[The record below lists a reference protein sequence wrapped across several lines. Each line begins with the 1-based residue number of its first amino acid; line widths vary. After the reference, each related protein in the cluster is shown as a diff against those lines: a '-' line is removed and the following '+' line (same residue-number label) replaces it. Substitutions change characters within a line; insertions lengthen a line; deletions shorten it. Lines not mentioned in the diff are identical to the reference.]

1 MPIPM
6 AYIAVVIIWSTT
18 PLAMKWS
25 TEGVGFLFGVTGRMC
40 IGAILALV
48 LCCILR
54 IGLPLHIKARQTYL
68 ASGSAI
74 YAAMLF
80 TYWGAQYIPS
90 GWIAVIFGM
99 SPVFTSIMTSFY
111 TGKRSI
117 SITEAIAL
125 VFSLLG
131 LIVMFQHSIS
141 MGDNVVPGIIAIVVA
156 TLFYSLG
163 LVTVKIIDAQI
174 KSVSTMTGTIIV
186 AVTLY
191 LLTWF
196 LSGSELPVSIPTR
209 TAAAILYLGVIAS
222 VIGFMLFFYVLKNID
237 AIRVSLITLIT
248 PGCALI
254 LGNLLNHEPLTKEIW
269 LGTSMVLCGLLLF
282 QYEDG
287 FQSFL
292 RNFKSSF
299 DKPETEIES

>member
-1 MPIPM
+1 
-6 AYIAVVIIWSTT
+6 
-18 PLAMKWS
+18 
-25 TEGVGFLFGVTGRMC
+25 
-40 IGAILALV
+40 
-48 LCCILR
+48 
-54 IGLPLHIKARQTYL
+54 
-68 ASGSAI
+68 
-74 YAAMLF
+74 
-80 TYWGAQYIPS
+80 
-90 GWIAVIFGM
+90 
-99 SPVFTSIMTSFY
+99 
-111 TGKRSI
+111 
-117 SITEAIAL
+117 
-125 VFSLLG
+125 
-131 LIVMFQHSIS
+131 
-141 MGDNVVPGIIAIVVA
+141 MGDNVVLGIIAIVVA

-254 LGNLLNHEPLTKEIW
+254 LGNLLNNEPLTNEIL
-269 LGTSMVLCGLLLF
+269 LGTAMVLCGLLLF
-282 QYEDG
+282 QFGDG

-292 RNFKSSF
+292 RNYKSSF
-299 DKPETEIES
+299 DKPETENES